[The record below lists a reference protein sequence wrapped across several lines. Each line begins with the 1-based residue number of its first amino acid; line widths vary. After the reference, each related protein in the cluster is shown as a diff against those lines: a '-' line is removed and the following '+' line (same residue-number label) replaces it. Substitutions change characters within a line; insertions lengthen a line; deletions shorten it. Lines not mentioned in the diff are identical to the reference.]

1 MTNPPP
7 KPNDNTPS
15 WEVVID
21 RMKSKTAYPD
31 IPDNVREEIIKD
43 MKGRDEKGQKAYGTR
58 LQAFNTRNALLD
70 MYEELL
76 DAVVYCETAIIEYEI
91 NFGLNIQNDM
101 QYSMLS
107 EHFDYLIDMIVS
119 VKIILLSKKESK

>member
-21 RMKSKTAYPD
+21 RMGSKTAYPG
-31 IPDNVREEIIKD
+31 IPDNVREEIVKD

-76 DAVVYCETAIIEYEI
+76 DAVVYCETAIIEYEVI
-91 NFGLNIQNDM
+91 HGIVENHTE
-101 QYSMLS
+101 YSMLS
-107 EHFDYLIDMIVS
+107 EHFDYLIGMVVD
-119 VKIILLSKKESK
+119 VKIILLAKKESK